1 MPGAIDGRQ
10 LAQQGAGRSRF
21 LPDLGSQGKPMPIPP
36 PVEQTNER
44 FPISTKSISE
54 RAGPGGGIPPTSP
67 AVVQALQDAALKP
80 ILLKQGH
87 QRGKRVNTT
96 A

>member
-1 MPGAIDGRQ
+1 MAAIDGRE

-21 LPDLGSQGKPMPIPP
+21 LPDLGSRGKPLPIPP
-36 PVEQTNER
+36 PVEQTNQR
-44 FPISTKSISE
+44 FPMSTKSISDK
-54 RAGPGGGIPPTSP
+54 AGPDQGIPPTSP

-80 ILLKQGH
+80 ILLVQGH

>member
-1 MPGAIDGRQ
+1 M
-10 LAQQGAGRSRF
+10 
-21 LPDLGSQGKPMPIPP
+21 PDLGSQGKPMPIPP